1 MVNSLWFLSLVMSL
15 TGALLAVFIQ
25 QWAQSYLEATQ
36 GRHSPRDRA
45 RIRVFHAEG
54 LENLY
59 LNRVTRAVPILIHI
73 SLFLFFSGLPIFLFN
88 VNRTV
93 FNVVVT
99 WLALCVAG
107 YACISLMPIFCKN
120 SPYYSPLSSS
130 IWWCVTN
137 TLFMIY
143 QLLKRIISRDSSVL
157 RWYDKHYAARP
168 HFPWPSLRSM
178 QKAAGRLA
186 LQMPSDIDYR
196 ALSWMFKTLND
207 DDEFEQF
214 FDALP
219 SLCDSEALADA
230 QSAFIKPN
238 EEILSHALIG
248 MMDRTLLSELV
259 SEEVKQRRIIIC
271 TKAVGAT
278 SLLGLGWTL
287 QRVLCGEWH
296 GFSRS
301 IHFGLCVQDWNLKNI
316 SHPLLAFYA
325 QCAIAVT
332 LTSVED
338 RDDHWFRLASGQLKQ
353 SKSLL
358 RNYFAEDDSILLDD
372 AIFII
377 RRTME
382 AFSRSNDHRSEIREA
397 SSKTLELICS
407 FDIRKTLASLRNQFC
422 SLWNELVDK
431 AEKNPDPD
439 FRSLCIMILKSI
451 RRPYISLHENTP
463 SAPAAF
469 STTTDDED
477 RVLADAM
484 SYPRC
489 GIDRHR
495 STLVPRFQSDKLP
508 TRSMDMLS
516 SLSHTLSPVRPLRL
530 STPPTRV
537 IPLSQTPPFTTARNL
552 PLRFIPSPKFS
563 VAPTTVTRNPGVPGP
578 YSDSAAPL
586 PPDSSQ
592 MTLRGK
598 DVPTAMGSSKISP
611 PNESSSNDTPSTQPP
626 PPSFKKAR
634 RPMYDPAPL
643 PPGLTY
649 PPSPLMRVNT
659 PTSPGPSATLRSQGH
674 LNLAG
679 MTPASRPRAHVRFA
693 PSESTTS
700 SPEFPGI
707 ATSSDSEESSPSE
720 SLLHVPPLPFLAEDV
735 PATTREMYS
744 QRSAHVRFA
753 PSRSASTSSSESLE
767 IVVEAPSESPESSPP
782 GSFLHI
788 SPIKSP
794 MALGED
800 GPAAMGEVNSQQG
813 THVRF
818 APSEYTSTSLSESQV
833 IDIVAPSRPESPYSS
848 TLPTPTPAPAGS
860 TPSIDAGLSSPRA
873 PMTTTVS
880 LLGQTSMTGGGG
892 TMPMPS
898 PAVKEGAVSQT
909 PTAISPLDGVFIDGK
924 MTIPSPVLKFN
935 GFGELAGLLYHS
947 PHSVIFEEDLYP
959 TALHLF
965 EARKFLYHRPDLAD
979 RIRQCEHVEE
989 VTSLSEELGE
999 FVRRD
1004 WGNVA
1009 LNTVS
1014 NHFVFQISTRISLV
1028 LAKLMPIAVRWMMCY
1043 TSSSC
1048 SMVTCARCFSTPTRL
1063 ISCMSS

>member
-59 LNRVTRAVPILIHI
+59 LNRVTRAVPTLIHI

-157 RWYDKHYAARP
+157 RWYDKHYAAIP

-230 QSAFIKPN
+230 QNAFIKPN
-238 EEILSHALIG
+238 EGILSHALIG

-325 QCAIAVT
+325 QCAVAVT

-358 RNYFAEDDSILLDD
+358 RNYFAKDDNILLDD

-377 RRTME
+377 RQTME
-382 AFSRSNDHRSEIREA
+382 AFPRSSDYRRDIREA

-407 FDIRKTLASLRNQFC
+407 FNIRNTSKDVQHQFC
-422 SLWNELVDK
+422 GLWNALV
-431 AEKNPDPD
+431 AEAMMNSDPD
-439 FRSLCIMILKSI
+439 FRSLCIMMLKKI
-451 RRPYISLHENTP
+451 RRLYITLHEYTRCSP
-463 SAPAAF
+463 TAF
-469 STTTDDED
+469 STTSDDED

-489 GIDRHR
+489 RLDRHGH
-495 STLVPRFQSDKLP
+495 STLVPLP
-508 TRSMDMLS
+508 SQMIPSASRVSHPNDPSSSETDDDDAAAS
-516 SLSHTLSPVRPLRL
+516 SL
-530 STPPTRV
+530 
-537 IPLSQTPPFTTARNL
+537 A
-552 PLRFIPSPKFS
+552 
-563 VAPTTVTRNPGVPGP
+563 
-578 YSDSAAPL
+578 
-586 PPDSSQ
+586 
-592 MTLRGK
+592 
-598 DVPTAMGSSKISP
+598 
-611 PNESSSNDTPSTQPP
+611 SSNDTLSTPRPS
-626 PPSFKKAR
+626 SIKKAR
-634 RPMYDPAPL
+634 RPTYDAAPL
-643 PPGLTY
+643 PPGLAY
-649 PPSPLMRVNT
+649 PSSPLMRVSRS
-659 PTSPGPSATLRSQGH
+659 TSPGSTSSSRGQGR
-674 LNLAG
+674 LDLAG
-679 MTPASRPRAHVRFA
+679 MTPASRPGAHVRFA
-693 PSESTTS
+693 LSESTTS
-700 SPEFPGI
+700 SPELSEI
-707 ATSSDSEESSPSE
+707 AMAPRPDSEEPSTSE
-720 SLLHVPPLPFLAEDV
+720 SLLHVPPVAFLAEDV
-735 PATTREMYS
+735 PATTGGIYS
-744 QRSAHVRFA
+744 QRSAHVRLA
-753 PSRSASTSSSESLE
+753 PSKSTSTSSSESLE
-767 IVVEAPSESPESSPP
+767 IVVEAPSGSPLSSPP
-782 GSFLHI
+782 EPPLHI
-788 SPIKSP
+788 SPNKSS
-794 MALGED
+794 MALHGDD
-800 GPAAMGEVNSQQG
+800 GPASMGEVNSQQG
-813 THVRF
+813 SRVRF
-818 APSEYTSTSLSESQV
+818 APPESTFTSFSESQV
-833 IDIVAPSRPESPYSS
+833 IDIVTPSRSESPYGS
-848 TLPTPTPAPAGS
+848 TLPTPTPPPAGS
-860 TPSIDAGLSSPRA
+860 TPSIDASISSPRT
-873 PMTTTVS
+873 PRTTTVS
-880 LLGQTSMTGGGG
+880 LPGQMSMTRGGG
-892 TMPMPS
+892 TMPVPS
-898 PAVKEGAVSQT
+898 PAVGESVVAQT
-909 PTAISPLDGVFIDGK
+909 PMATSPLDSVLVNAK
-924 MTIPSPVLKFN
+924 MTMPSPSFDAGGIGDMSPVLKFN
-935 GFGELAGLLYHS
+935 SFGEFAGLLYHS
-947 PHSVIFEEDLYP
+947 PHSVVYEEDLYP

-965 EARKFLYHRPDLAD
+965 EARKFLHHKPDFAE

-989 VTSLSEELGE
+989 VTALSAELGE
-999 FVRRD
+999 FARWD

-1009 LNTVS
+1009 LSTVS
-1014 NHFVFQISTRISLV
+1014 NLFLINSTGISLG
-1028 LAKLMPIAVRWMMCY
+1028 
-1043 TSSSC
+1043 
-1048 SMVTCARCFSTPTRL
+1048 ARVWFNLC
-1063 ISCMSS
+1063 